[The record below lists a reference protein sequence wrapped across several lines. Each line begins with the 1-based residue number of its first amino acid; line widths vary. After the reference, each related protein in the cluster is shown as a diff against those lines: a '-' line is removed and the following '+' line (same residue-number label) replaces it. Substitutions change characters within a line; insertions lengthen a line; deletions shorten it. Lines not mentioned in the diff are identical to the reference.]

1 MLKGILR
8 LGVIAAT
15 VGLAAAVPVTA
26 GATDRSGQRFFV
38 LKAPG
43 AVRAHH
49 RFDVQPEG
57 IDSRT
62 RHPWFCLQWR
72 SGTHGSWHAYCPAQP
87 ISFDP
92 DGFGVMVT
100 SVEFDKPG
108 AYQLRAV
115 LETVRNHRLV
125 PLDYSNTDTIHVTR

>member
-8 LGVIAAT
+8 AGVIAAT
-15 VGLAAAVPVTA
+15 IGLAAAVPVTA
-26 GATDRSGQRFFV
+26 GAADRSSGTFFV

-43 AVRAHH
+43 TARAHH

-57 IDSRT
+57 IDKRA

-72 SGTHGSWHAYCPAQP
+72 EGTHGTWHSYCPPQH
-87 ISFDP
+87 IFFDP
-92 DGFGVMVT
+92 DGFGTLVT
-100 SVEFDKPG
+100 PVEFDKPG
-108 AYQLRAV
+108 TYQLRAV

-125 PLDYSNTDTIHVTR
+125 PLDYSNTDTIRVTR